1 MNPIFT
7 KSDLTKTTIKKTKN
21 VKNIKTQ
28 IDSISDNEQYSNVNH
43 NPQHQYQYE
52 MILDI
57 NDIMRTIPNNAMTK
71 PDRELEKT
79 HTEWRWRFF
88 DVKGRKLIEIS
99 KKHLC
104 DDRMYVDNRGSWI
117 HHSNTNEWDKF
128 VVNTMYHYVES

>member
-7 KSDLTKTTIKKTKN
+7 RSDLTKTTIKKTKN

-28 IDSISDNEQYSNVNH
+28 IDSVSDNEQYSNVNP
-43 NPQHQYQYE
+43 NPHSLSQCE
-52 MILDI
+52 MVLDI

-88 DVKGRKLIEIS
+88 NVKGRKLIEIS

-117 HHSNTNEWDKF
+117 RHNNVSEWDKF
-128 VVNTMYHYVES
+128 VVNTMYHYVEP